1 VIPEDQPCVF
11 NALRMAGC
19 LHMQMRESA
28 LMEHAPMF
36 EETKAARIHSFDEP
50 EVKSAGY
57 EEVALTIE
65 ASSANTTRADQVSVP
80 PQGLA
85 GGSSSEFEL
94 VRKNLLER
102 IFSIFTDVRVG
113 EGLGALLLTA
123 SLTALLGG
131 YYLLKTVRESLILA
145 QGGAEVKAYSSA
157 AQALLLFGVVPVY
170 GWIATRINRNQLLR
184 WTSVFFASNLLLFA
198 YLGHKGIRE
207 AVPYFIWVGIFNVF
221 TVAQLWAFATDLY
234 TEAQGKRLFPML
246 GVGASLGA
254 VGGAW
259 IAGKLIKPIGP
270 YNMMLIA
277 AAALC
282 LCTGLARWAGYVISK
297 RQGEREKKKDVE
309 ALGPRGGFQLL
320 ISDPYLRL
328 IALLTILLN
337 IVSLSGDFIFGK
349 LVVNHANEVVG
360 SSKQL
365 LAARAAYIGTY
376 YANYYAWTNLVS
388 FVIQAFLVWRIFK
401 YIGVRGAQFILPG
414 LSLATFSSILVHPV
428 LNVVRD
434 LKIAENGTN
443 YSLQNTVRNAL
454 LLPTSREAKYKA
466 KAAIETFCVRLGDV
480 TQAGIIFVGTRML
493 HFTVSGF
500 AAITIVFT
508 GLWTLV
514 AVALYREHK
523 KRSPQES

>member
-1 VIPEDQPCVF
+1 
-11 NALRMAGC
+11 MARC
-19 LHMQMRESA
+19 LHVSYAEIA
-28 LMEHAPMF
+28 LTEHATMF
-36 EETKAARIHSFDEP
+36 EEMKAARIHSFGKPKVE
-50 EVKSAGY
+50 SAAY
-57 EEVALTIE
+57 EHVGLTIE
-65 ASSANTTRADQVSVP
+65 ASSANTTGTDQAS
-80 PQGLA
+80 PQPQALTA
-85 GGSSSEFEL
+85 GSSLQFDL
-94 VRKNLLER
+94 VRRSPLER
-102 IFSIFTDVRVG
+102 ILSIFTDVRAG
-113 EGLGALLLTA
+113 EALGALLLTV

-157 AQALLLFGVVPVY
+157 AQAILLFGVVPIY
-170 GWIATRINRNQLLR
+170 GWIATRINRNQMLR
-184 WTSVFFASNLLLFA
+184 WTAIFFASNLLLFA
-198 YLGHKGIRE
+198 YLGSRGIRE

-221 TVAQLWAFATDLY
+221 MVAQIWAFATDLY

-246 GVGASLGA
+246 GTGASLGA
-254 VGGAW
+254 AGGAW
-259 IAGKLIKPIGP
+259 IAGKLIRPLGP
-270 YNMMLIA
+270 YKMMLIA

-282 LCTGLARWAGYVISK
+282 LCAGLSRWAGHVISD
-297 RQGEREKKKDVE
+297 RGGEREKKKDIE

-328 IALLTILLN
+328 IAALTILLN

-349 LVVNHANEVVG
+349 LVVIHANEVVG

-414 LSLATFSSILVHPV
+414 LSLATFSSVLLHPT
-428 LNVVRD
+428 LSVVRE
-434 LKIAENGTN
+434 LKILENGTN

-480 TQAGIIFVGTRML
+480 LQAGIIFVGTRML
-493 HFTVSGF
+493 HLTVAGF
-500 AAITIVFT
+500 AAITIVVT

-514 AVALYREHK
+514 AAALYREHK